1 MDEELIK
8 SLKNLE
14 EFKQYFDVLPEKK
27 LLHELTEPFVK
38 GDGKFSVLSY
48 FILSAHD
55 EGSHEKFKYSLKKLS
70 QVKDFNL
77 ADYLNYYTV
86 QTSDMLTGV
95 PFYLLAVFNKTTDM
109 MQDLYDYGVNPNVT
123 ASGKGITLNG
133 DSMAEAMST
142 PKNQSL
148 VEKHNELKIR
158 YLENNLNNGLNEK
171 PSQKKVKL

>member
-1 MDEELIK
+1 MNEELIK
-8 SLKNLE
+8 SLKNIE
-14 EFKQYFDVLPEKK
+14 EFKQYFDKLPENQ

-55 EGSHEKFKYSLKKLS
+55 EGSHEKFKYSLKKLN

-77 ADYLNYYTV
+77 EDYLNSYTV

-95 PFYLLAVFNKTTDM
+95 PFYLLAVFNKSTDM
-109 MQDLYDYGVNPNVT
+109 MQDLYDYGVNPNAT

-148 VEKHNELKIR
+148 VEKHNELKAKF
-158 YLENNLNNGLNEK
+158 LEAKLSTSLNDK